1 MAPVLETKALHKNFG
16 GLTATN
22 NVTFALPAGA
32 RHALI
37 GPNGAGKTTF
47 VNLLSGVLTPTSGT
61 VRLDGTDVTR
71 WPAHRRA
78 GAGLARTFQ
87 INQLFADFTPLE
99 TIVLAVSQAKGLA
112 ARFLRPV
119 GTDASVVTAAA
130 DLLQRLTLADVMH
143 ARVGS
148 LPYGKQRLLEIAIAV
163 ASEPKVLLLDE
174 PAAGVPESEREQ
186 ILDVVAALPGE
197 MALVLIEHDMDLVF
211 RFAKSL
217 TVLVNGGVLVEGSPH
232 QIVNDPRVRQVYL
245 GELHVEGFSQP
256 HAGGALG

>member
-1 MAPVLETKALHKNFG
+1 MAPVLETKALHKHFG

-22 NVTFALPAGA
+22 NVTFALPSGA

-61 VRLDGTDVTR
+61 VYLDGADVTR
-71 WPAHRRA
+71 WPAHKRA

-87 INQLFADFTPLE
+87 INQLFADFSPLE
-99 TIVLAVSQAKGLA
+99 TIVLAISQAKGLA
-112 ARFLRPV
+112 ARFVRPV
-119 GTDASVVTAAA
+119 GTDAAVVNAAA
-130 DLLQRLTLADVMH
+130 DLLHRLTLADVMH

-217 TVLVNGGVLVEGSPH
+217 TVLVNGGVLVEGSP
-232 QIVNDPRVRQVYL
+232 QEIVSDPRVRQVYL
-245 GELHVEGFSQP
+245 GELHVEGFSEAP
-256 HAGGALG
+256 VGGALG

>member
-1 MAPVLETKALHKNFG
+1 MAAVLETKALHKNFG

-47 VNLLSGVLTPTSGT
+47 VNLLSGVLTATSGT
-61 VRLDGTDVTR
+61 VYLDGTDVTR
-71 WPAHRRA
+71 WPSHRRA

-99 TIVLAVSQAKGLA
+99 TIVLAISQAKGLA
-112 ARFLRPV
+112 ARFLRRV
-119 GTDASVVTAAA
+119 GTDRSVVAAAA
-130 DLLQRLTLADVMH
+130 DLLQRLTLGDVMH

-245 GELHVEGFSQP
+245 GELHVEGFSQSVS
-256 HAGGALG
+256 GAARG

>member
-61 VRLDGTDVTR
+61 VDLDGTDVTR

-99 TIVLAVSQAKGLA
+99 TIVLAISQAKGVA
-112 ARFLRPV
+112 SRWLRPV
-119 GTDASVVTAAA
+119 GTDGSVVRAAA

-245 GELHVEGFSQP
+245 GELHVEGFSEP
-256 HAGGALG
+256 YAGGALG

>member
-1 MAPVLETKALHKNFG
+1 
-16 GLTATN
+16 
-22 NVTFALPAGA
+22 
-32 RHALI
+32 
-37 GPNGAGKTTF
+37 
-47 VNLLSGVLTPTSGT
+47 VLTPTSGT
-61 VRLDGTDVTR
+61 VYLDGADVTR

-87 INQLFADFTPLE
+87 INQLFADFSPLE
-99 TIVLAVSQAKGLA
+99 TIVLAISQAKGLA

-119 GTDASVVTAAA
+119 GTSPSIVKAAA
-130 DLLQRLTLADVMH
+130 DLLDRLTLADVMH

-186 ILDVVAALPGE
+186 ILDVVAALPGD

-245 GELHVEGFSQP
+245 GELHVEGFSEA

>member
-47 VNLLSGVLTPTSGT
+47 VNLLSGVLTPTSGA
-61 VRLDGTDVTR
+61 VYLDGIDVTR
-71 WPAHRRA
+71 WPAHKRA

-99 TIVLAVSQAKGLA
+99 TIVLAISQAKGLA
-112 ARFLRPV
+112 ARFLRPL
-119 GTDASVVTAAA
+119 GTDTSVVNAGA
-130 DLLQRLTLADVMH
+130 DLLQRLTLAEVMH

-148 LPYGKQRLLEIAIAV
+148 LPYGRQRLLEIAIAV

-232 QIVNDPRVRQVYL
+232 EIVNDPRVRQVYL

>member
-1 MAPVLETKALHKNFG
+1 
-16 GLTATN
+16 
-22 NVTFALPAGA
+22 
-32 RHALI
+32 
-37 GPNGAGKTTF
+37 
-47 VNLLSGVLTPTSGT
+47 
-61 VRLDGTDVTR
+61 
-71 WPAHRRA
+71 
-78 GAGLARTFQ
+78 
-87 INQLFADFTPLE
+87 
-99 TIVLAVSQAKGLA
+99 
-112 ARFLRPV
+112 
-119 GTDASVVTAAA
+119 
-130 DLLQRLTLADVMH
+130 MH

-148 LPYGKQRLLEIAIAV
+148 LPYGKQRLLEIAIAI

-217 TVLVNGGVLVEGSPH
+217 TVLVNGGVLVEGSPGE
-232 QIVNDPRVRQVYL
+232 IVNDPRVRQVYL

>member
-61 VRLDGTDVTR
+61 IYLDGKDVTR
-71 WPAHRRA
+71 WPAHKRA

-99 TIVLAVSQAKGLA
+99 TIVLAMSQAKGIA
-112 ARFLRPV
+112 SRWLRPV
-119 GTDASVVTAAA
+119 GTDTSVVNAAA
-130 DLLQRLTLADVMH
+130 DLLRRLMLADVMH
-143 ARVGS
+143 LRVGS

-186 ILDVVAALPGE
+186 ILDAVAALPGE

-211 RFAKSL
+211 RFARSL
-217 TVLVNGGVLVEGSPH
+217 TVLVLGGVLVEGSPSE
-232 QIVNDPRVRQVYL
+232 IVNDPRVRQVYL
-245 GELHVEGFSQP
+245 GELHVEGFSRP
-256 HAGGALG
+256 HTGAALG

>member
-22 NVTFALPAGA
+22 NVTFALSTGA

-47 VNLLSGVLTPTSGT
+47 VNLLSGVLTPTSGA
-61 VRLDGTDVTR
+61 VYLDGTDVTR

-99 TIVLAVSQAKGLA
+99 TIVLAISQAKGLA

-119 GTDASVVTAAA
+119 GTDPSVVRAAA

-186 ILDVVAALPGE
+186 ILDVVAALPGA

-232 QIVNDPRVRQVYL
+232 HIVNDPRVRQVYL

>member
-1 MAPVLETKALHKNFG
+1 MYA
-16 GLTATN
+16 
-22 NVTFALPAGA
+22 PAGA
-32 RHALI
+32 SV
-37 GPNGAGKTTF
+37 K
-47 VNLLSGVLTPTSGT
+47 
-61 VRLDGTDVTR
+61 
-71 WPAHRRA
+71 RRA
-78 GAGLARTFQ
+78 SPRITGLPAPT
-87 INQLFADFTPLE
+87 
-99 TIVLAVSQAKGLA
+99 VLIQAKGLA

-119 GTDASVVTAAA
+119 GTDAGVVRAAA

-163 ASEPKVLLLDE
+163 ASGPKVLLLDE

-217 TVLVNGGVLVEGSPH
+217 TVLVNGGVLTEGSPRE
-232 QIVNDPRVRQVYL
+232 IVNDPRVRQVYL
-245 GELHVEGFSQP
+245 GELHVEGFSEPQ
-256 HAGGALG
+256 AGGALG

>member
-61 VRLDGTDVTR
+61 VYLDGADVTR

-119 GTDASVVTAAA
+119 GTDSSVVRAAA

-256 HAGGALG
+256 RPGGALA

>member
-61 VRLDGTDVTR
+61 VYLDGIDVTR

-99 TIVLAVSQAKGLA
+99 TVVLAISQAKGLA

-119 GTDASVVTAAA
+119 GTDTSVVKAAA
-130 DLLQRLTLADVMH
+130 DLLHRLTLADVMH

-217 TVLVNGGVLVEGSPH
+217 TVLVNGGVLTEGSPH